1 MSTYYIIDYFYN
13 IFFSKVSRDIIEK
26 IILSV
31 AIMSFFIHLFL
42 IFLNNYQIFGTNINN
57 ELLKNP
63 LIAIYTPFSFVLL
76 YEVYLLVFY
85 LPKSFTFY
93 LSKQYEIITLIVFR
107 RFFKDISLV
116 NIKDLNVK
124 QFIIS
129 DFFLDLVAG
138 LLMFLLL
145 YIFKKNVSGNKA
157 IINND
162 ANLNRFINQK
172 KLIAI
177 ILIPLFLLMALLS
190 FSGWYHNFSVNTSSI
205 INLNHIFFEDFF
217 NILIFVDV
225 VILLLSFFYEQDF
238 HKIIRNSGFIIST
251 IILRLSFG
259 VTGFL
264 NLILILCAIL
274 TGLVVLYIHNLFE
287 KLKE

>member
-145 YIFKKNVSGNKA
+145 YIFKKNVSGNKT

-162 ANLNRFINQK
+162 TNLNRFINQK

>member
-1 MSTYYIIDYFYN
+1 MSTNYIINYFYN
-13 IFFSKVSRDIIEK
+13 IFFSKISRDIIEK

-31 AIMSFFIHLFL
+31 AIMSFFIHFLL

-116 NIKDLNVK
+116 NIKDLNVR
-124 QFIIS
+124 QFILS

-145 YIFKKNVSGNKA
+145 YIFKKNVSGNKT

-162 ANLNRFINQK
+162 KNLNIFINQK
-172 KLIAI
+172 KFIAI

-190 FSGWYHNFSVNTSSI
+190 FSGWYHNFSVKTSSI

>member
-145 YIFKKNVSGNKA
+145 YIFKKNVSGNKT

>member
-145 YIFKKNVSGNKA
+145 YIFKKNVSGNKT

-217 NILIFVDV
+217 NILIFIDV

-264 NLILILCAIL
+264 NLTLILCAIL

>member
-129 DFFLDLVAG
+129 DFFIDLVAG

-145 YIFKKNVSGNKA
+145 YIFKKNVSGNKT

-162 ANLNRFINQK
+162 TNLNRFINQK

-274 TGLVVLYIHNLFE
+274 SGLVVLYIHNLFE